1 MICLGAELYTGTNK
15 SCCHESETI
24 GKKAYG
30 RLQDCAEERTGVHHQ
45 QEKPQVQA
53 TSGVIFNRE
62 TTIQIWLVLQ
72 VLICPEISGA

>member
-15 SCCHESETI
+15 SCCHEGETI
-24 GKKAYG
+24 SEKTYG
-30 RLQDCAEERTGVHHQ
+30 RVQDCAEERAGVRHQ

-62 TTIQIWLVLQ
+62 TTIEIWLVLQ
-72 VLICPEISGA
+72 VLICPETSGA